1 MLLFKNI
8 KIFFIIIFRTHLND
22 LEDQAYKLAKRTF
35 SLTSPDETCKVL
47 YNELRL
53 PLNGETDARRKNSKI
68 KPSCNKGILQKLVK
82 VHDLPKVI
90 LEWRKLNRSVTNVIS
105 PMSLAAELH
114 KGLKMS
120 RIYPECFTFTVSAD
134 SQKSFK
140 STYNYLILQDFF
152 DLGARWSKWV
162 QQRKK

>member
-1 MLLFKNI
+1 M
-8 KIFFIIIFRTHLND
+8 
-22 LEDQAYKLAKRTF
+22 
-35 SLTSPDETCKVL
+35 TSPDETCKVL

-53 PLNGETDARRKNSKI
+53 PLNGETDNARRKNSKI
-68 KPSCNKGILQKLVK
+68 KPSCKKEILQKLVN

-120 RIYPECFTFTVSAD
+120 RIYPECFTFTVS
-134 SQKSFK
+134 
-140 STYNYLILQDFF
+140 LQT
-152 DLGARWSKWV
+152 V
-162 QQRKK
+162 KKVL

>member
-1 MLLFKNI
+1 MEKKNWHCCQIENVFKC
-8 KIFFIIIFRTHLND
+8 FSFFRTHLND
-22 LEDQAYKLAKRTF
+22 LEEQAYKLAKRTF

-53 PLNGETDARRKNSKI
+53 PLNGEIDVRRKNSKI
-68 KPSCNKGILQKLVK
+68 KPSCKKEVLQKLVNL
-82 VHDLPKVI
+82 HDLPKVI

-120 RIYPECFTFTVSAD
+120 RIYPECFTFTVS
-134 SQKSFK
+134 S
-140 STYNYLILQDFF
+140 NYQNS
-152 DLGARWSKWV
+152 SKIC
-162 QQRKK
+162 KIFSM